1 MIESSGKN
9 DIITISGVNSM
20 NILKI
25 EHIIYLC
32 IKPDMRDFEKNRCLT
47 LLNCSGGL
55 ERFTEI
61 DTDTVL
67 YVNSIIKYGDAG
79 FLRRFFYK

>member
-1 MIESSGKN
+1 MIFYRSHARIIILMIESSEKN
-9 DIITISGVNSM
+9 GIISIGGVNST

-47 LLNCSGGL
+47 LLNCSGGVKSKFVCKIL
-55 ERFTEI
+55 
-61 DTDTVL
+61 
-67 YVNSIIKYGDAG
+67 
-79 FLRRFFYK
+79 

>member
-1 MIESSGKN
+1 MFFYRSHALIFILVIESSEKS
-9 DIITISGVNSM
+9 DIISVSRVNSA

-47 LLNCSGGL
+47 
-55 ERFTEI
+55 F
-61 DTDTVL
+61 
-67 YVNSIIKYGDAG
+67 IK
-79 FLRRFFYK
+79 LQRWT

>member
-1 MIESSGKN
+1 MIESSEKS
-9 DIITISGVNSM
+9 DIISIGRVNST

-47 LLNCSGGL
+47 
-55 ERFTEI
+55 F
-61 DTDTVL
+61 
-67 YVNSIIKYGDAG
+67 IK
-79 FLRRFFYK
+79 LQRWT